1 MAFYTTLNQVIVLFL
16 LMGVGYVL
24 SKTGILSAKTTDQL
38 TTLLCYIV
46 SPAIILYVFLRKF
59 EPDKFNNLLIAA
71 GATLFII
78 TFNIVVTTLIFN
90 KKTIKNDDR
99 RIVSRFAS
107 TYSNSGFMG
116 FPLLQ
121 ALAQN
126 NGLFYGSAY
135 NGVLQ
140 LFNWTHGMLLYSG
153 KVGKK
158 AVAKAL
164 LNPNLIAVI
173 VGTVMFRFSISLPGP
188 LYSTVKYISDLNT
201 PLSMIVIGASIT
213 QIPLKELFNDA
224 LVWVTV
230 LMRNLIL
237 PLSVLFILHAFGLH
251 GEILLCVMIPASCPT
266 AGVTVL
272 FAKLTGKDVALPA
285 KAMTLST
292 LMSLLTLPFILSIL
306 NWLKF

>member
-24 SKTGILSAKTTDQL
+24 TKSGMISSKTTDQL

-59 EPDKFNNLLIAA
+59 EQDKFNNLLIAA
-71 GATLFII
+71 AAAIFIHI
-78 TFNIVVTTLIFN
+78 FNIIVCTLIFN
-90 KKTIKNDDR
+90 KKTVKDDNR
-99 RIVSRFAS
+99 RIVSQFAS
-107 TYSNSGFMG
+107 IYANAGFMG

-121 ALAQN
+121 ALVQN

-135 NGVLQ
+135 NGVFQ
-140 LFNWTHGMLLYSG
+140 LFNWTHGILLYSG
-153 KVGKK
+153 KVEKK
-158 AVAKAL
+158 SVAKAL

-173 VGTVMFRFSISLPGP
+173 VGTVMFRFSVSLPGP

-201 PLSMIVIGASIT
+201 PLSMIVIGAAIT
-213 QIPLKELFNDA
+213 QVPLKELFNDA
-224 LVWVTV
+224 FVWITV
-230 LMRNLIL
+230 LMRNLVL
-237 PLSVLFILHAFGLH
+237 PLSILFILHSAGLH
-251 GEILLCVMIPASCPT
+251 GELLLCVMIPASCPT

-272 FAKLTGKDVALPA
+272 LAKLTGRDAAMPA

-292 LMSLLTLPFILSIL
+292 IMCLITLPFILSVM